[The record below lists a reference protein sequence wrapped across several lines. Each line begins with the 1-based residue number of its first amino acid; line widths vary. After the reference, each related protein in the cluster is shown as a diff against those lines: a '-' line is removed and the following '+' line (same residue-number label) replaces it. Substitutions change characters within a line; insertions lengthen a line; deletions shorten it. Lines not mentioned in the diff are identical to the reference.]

1 MPTFADWFARS
12 PLASAARVF
21 AAVVLTLAVTQWT
34 TNGAIDFGAW
44 QLWLIAGCASVLPT
58 LTRWLNPEDF
68 EFGRGATTVE
78 PFDLWDEED

>member
-1 MPTFADWFARS
+1 
-12 PLASAARVF
+12 VF

-44 QLWLIAGCASVLPT
+44 QLWLITGCASVLPT
-58 LTRWLNPEDF
+58 LTRWLNPADF
-68 EFGRGATTVE
+68 EFGRGATVVE